1 MARRRR
7 IIRRGRCVFAAAPL
21 QRGMLIERAP
31 CIRIPRSV
39 YDAQGLQRT
48 PLEHYVF
55 VERATNDLLLALGIG
70 SLFNHSDTPNVD
82 YRVGGRPDGDGG
94 GGGGGGG
101 EVDPQG
107 LVTFRT
113 CKAVEAGDE
122 LCIYY
127 GDGLWF
133 REGHAVE

>member
-1 MARRRR
+1 M
-7 IIRRGRCVFAAAPL
+7 FAAAPL
-21 QRGMLIERAP
+21 QRGALIERAP

-55 VERATNDLLLALGIG
+55 VERATRDLLLALGIG

-82 YRVGGRPDGDGG
+82 YRVGGGGGRGRGGVG

-127 GDGLWF
+127 GDALWF